1 MVIKRQANSYSVS
14 CNVKRFT
21 TWSNTV
27 NTIQDILNM
36 GEFVVPSSPIR
47 AIETK
52 HVKLVVNWN
61 EESDK
66 PATDFTVSVA
76 DTTFSF
82 STNAY
87 DATQLGVVKG
97 ETDKQFEYQ
106 FQTLIITG
114 DFESVD
120 LIPPYE
126 FYRLFKRDGNVL
138 PTMDDLEGLETYVSR
153 YRDIHEMVF
162 GQSPSPEKLIDVLHR
177 WCDLRKIPRDIFNV
191 APPAPVGGEQA

>member
-1 MVIKRQANSYSVS
+1 M
-14 CNVKRFT
+14 
-21 TWSNTV
+21 

-66 PATDFTVSVA
+66 PATDFTVSVG

-126 FYRLFKRDGNVL
+126 FYRLFKHDGNVL

-177 WCDLRKIPRDIFNV
+177 WCDLRKIPRDIFNT
-191 APPAPVGGEQA
+191 PPNALTGDEQA